1 MNSLSF
7 IGGLQFPYRG
17 FLGIPV
23 LVSRLDK
30 LEEEVF
36 HDVFELNPRQAVMLG
51 LHDYD
56 GLLPDLS
63 ADRLKRWADK
73 AVGLLQRIKDEF
85 HELDKEGRQDAQSME
100 TMLERMLFEIQDL
113 RAYSTR
119 PTIYAL
125 QLSAT
130 PYISREYAPVDAR
143 ISAVNKHLRKV
154 PEFLDQASTNLDA
167 MLADPIVEVA
177 IKQIQGVIRD
187 LDGDAAREA
196 AKANVAIREE
206 FERSKGEAILSMVDF
221 IEALHE
227 EHKTSMDF
235 ALGRERFQKLLW
247 VNDRINQPVEEV
259 LELALRDL
267 ESNLKALKEV
277 AEKIAPGQTVA
288 SVIDGIQENHPTAH
302 RLIDET
308 AEGLRDLELWLREHD
323 LVSIPAGTQVRV
335 VPTPQHMRATTTA
348 AMSSPGPFEKEGVE
362 GLYYVTPPEESWDA
376 KAREEWLRHL
386 NRVTLKEIAIHEV
399 FPGHYTHRVFQKEFG
414 KSMTKKAYWNYA
426 FGEGWAH
433 YCEEMMLDEG
443 YGNEQSRLI
452 QLKEAL
458 LRDCRFIVS
467 FWMHTQGLG
476 VNEAR
481 QFIMENAYMETL
493 PAEREALRG
502 TFDHSYYG
510 YTLGKLYIKKARER
524 FFHAH
529 PAASAKEFNDKLLGL
544 GGAPVGLLEEL
555 II

>member
-1 MNSLSF
+1 M
-7 IGGLQFPYRG
+7 
-17 FLGIPV
+17 

-30 LEEEVF
+30 LEQEVF
-36 HDVFELNPRQAVMLG
+36 NHAFKLSPRQAVMLG

-56 GLLPDLS
+56 GLLPDISPGGLR
-63 ADRLKRWADK
+63 AWTDK
-73 AVGLLQRIKDEF
+73 AVGLLDRVRSES
-85 HELDKEGRQDAQSME
+85 HGLDKDGRLDALCME
-100 TMLERMLFEIQDL
+100 TMLERMLFDVQDL
-113 RAYSTR
+113 RGYATR
-119 PTIYAL
+119 PNIYSL
-125 QLSAT
+125 QLSVT
-130 PYISREYAPVDAR
+130 PYISREYAPIDAR
-143 ISAVNKHLRKV
+143 VGAVNKHLARV
-154 PEFLDQASTNLDA
+154 PGFLDQASRNLDGT
-167 MLADPIVEVA
+167 LAQSIVDVA
-177 IKQIQGVIRD
+177 TKQVQGVLRD
-187 LDGDAAREA
+187 LDGNATQEA
-196 AKANVAIREE
+196 GKASMSVQEE
-206 FERSKGEAILSMVDF
+206 FERSKREAVVEMAGF
-221 IEALHE
+221 IEELSE
-227 EHKTSMDF
+227 EHSLSTDF

-247 VNDRINQPVEEV
+247 VNDRINKPVEEV
-259 LELALRDL
+259 LAMGLQDL
-267 ESNLKALKEV
+267 ESNLKALREL
-277 AEKIAPGQTVA
+277 AEKIGPGQTVA
-288 SVIDGIQENHPTAH
+288 SVIDGIQENHPLAH

-323 LVSIPAGTQVRV
+323 LISIPAGTHVRV

-348 AMSSPGPFEKEGVE
+348 AMSSPGPFEKEGLE
-362 GLYYVTPPEESWDA
+362 GLYYVTPPEDSWDE
-376 KAREEWLRHL
+376 KTREEWLRHL
-386 NRVTLKEIAIHEV
+386 NYVTLKDISIHEV
-399 FPGHYTHRVFQKEFG
+399 FPGHYTHRMFQREFG
-414 KSMTKKAYWNYA
+414 TSMTRKAYWNYA

-443 YGNEQSRLI
+443 YGNERLRLI

-524 FFHAH
+524 FFHEHAT
-529 PAASAKEFNDKLLGL
+529 ASGKEFHDKLLGL

-555 II
+555 IT

>member
-30 LEEEVF
+30 LEEQVF
-36 HDVFELNPRQAVMLG
+36 HHVFELSPRQAVMLG

-56 GLLPDLS
+56 GLLPDVS
-63 ADRLKRWADK
+63 ADRLKGWADN

-100 TMLERMLFEIQDL
+100 TMLERMLFEIHDL

-143 ISAVNKHLRKV
+143 ISAVNKHLRKI

-167 MLADPIVEVA
+167 MLADPIVEFA
-177 IKQIQGVIRD
+177 IRD
-187 LDGDAAREA
+187 LEA
-196 AKANVAIREE
+196 
-206 FERSKGEAILSMVDF
+206 
-221 IEALHE
+221 
-227 EHKTSMDF
+227 
-235 ALGRERFQKLLW
+235 
-247 VNDRINQPVEEV
+247 NDK
-259 LELALRDL
+259 ALREVTERIRPGATVSTIL
-267 ESNLKALKEV
+267 EE
-277 AEKIAPGQTVA
+277 
-288 SVIDGIQENHPTAH
+288 IQQDHPTAK
-302 RLIDET
+302 LLLDDA
-308 AEGLRDLELWLREHD
+308 AEGLHDLEGWLRERE
-323 LVSIPAGTQVRV
+323 LVRIPSGTRVRV
-335 VPTPQHMRATTTA
+335 VPTPSHMRATTTA

-362 GLYYVTPPEESWDA
+362 GLYYVTPPEEGWDA
-376 KAREEWLRHL
+376 KRTEEWLRHL

-399 FPGHYTHRVFQKEFG
+399 WPGHYTHRVFQKEFG
-414 KSMTKKAYWNYA
+414 TSMTRKAYWNYA

-443 YGNEQSRLI
+443 YGVERLRFI

-467 FWMHTQGLG
+467 FRMHTQGMTLD
-476 VNEAR
+476 EAR
-481 QFIMENAYMETL
+481 QFIMKNAWMEAG

-510 YTLGKLYIKKARER
+510 YTLGKLFIKKARER

-529 PAASAKEFNDKLLGL
+529 PDEPIRTFHDKLLGL
-544 GGAPVGLLEEL
+544 GGAPVGHLESL
-555 II
+555 IT

>member
-1 MNSLSF
+1 M
-7 IGGLQFPYRG
+7 
-17 FLGIPV
+17 

-30 LEEEVF
+30 LEQEVF
-36 HDVFELNPRQAVMLG
+36 NHVFKLSPRQAVMLG

-56 GLLPDLS
+56 GLLPDIS
-63 ADRLKRWADK
+63 PGGLKAWTDK
-73 AVGLLQRIKDEF
+73 AIGLLDRVRSES
-85 HELDKEGRQDAQSME
+85 HGLDKDGRLDALCME
-100 TMLERMLFEIQDL
+100 TMLERMLFDVQDL
-113 RAYSTR
+113 RGYATR
-119 PTIYAL
+119 PNIYSL
-125 QLSAT
+125 QLSVT

-143 ISAVNKHLRKV
+143 IGAVNKHLARV
-154 PEFLDQASTNLDA
+154 PGFLDQASRNLDGT
-167 MLADPIVEVA
+167 LAQSIVDVA
-177 IKQIQGVIRD
+177 TKQVQGVLRD
-187 LDGDAAREA
+187 LDGNATQEAGKASAA
-196 AKANVAIREE
+196 VREE
-206 FERSKGEAILSMVDF
+206 FERSKREAVVEMAAF
-221 IEALHE
+221 IEELSE
-227 EHKTSMDF
+227 EHSLSTDF

-247 VNDRINQPVEEV
+247 VNDRINKPVEEV
-259 LELALRDL
+259 LAMGLQDL
-267 ESNLKALKEV
+267 EQNLKALREL
-277 AEKIAPGQTVA
+277 AEKIGPGQTVA
-288 SVIDGIQENHPTAH
+288 SVIDGIQENHPLAH

-323 LVSIPAGTQVRV
+323 LISIPAGTRVRV

-348 AMSSPGPFEKEGVE
+348 AMSSPGPFEKEGLE
-362 GLYYVTPPEESWDA
+362 GLYYVTPPEDSWDA
-376 KAREEWLRHL
+376 KTREEWLRHL
-386 NRVTLKEIAIHEV
+386 NYVTLKDISIHEV
-399 FPGHYTHRVFQKEFG
+399 FPGHYTHRVFQREFG
-414 KSMTKKAYWNYA
+414 NSMTRKAYWNYA

-443 YGNEQSRLI
+443 YGNERLRLI

-524 FFHAH
+524 FFHEH
-529 PAASAKEFNDKLLGL
+529 PSASAKEFHDKLLGL

-555 II
+555 VL